1 VLKLTW
7 IYVLPFGR
15 DKLIRVSGLAESI
28 LGGWTLTGVHNY
40 RSGDPISVGISGYN
54 NAIFSGN
61 IRPDWLTGANP
72 VIDEGKAVQT
82 NGGTPYLNPLAF
94 GRLPATPNAIVSRVG
109 TAPRVLPNV
118 RGPQFSSEDIGIS
131 KSVLFRERLKFE
143 IRGEAFNA
151 FNRAG
156 RGGLVTDVASP
167 LFGRLTGQQYGPRS
181 IQLAAR
187 FEF

>member
-1 VLKLTW
+1 
-7 IYVLPFGR
+7 
-15 DKLIRVSGLAESI
+15 
-28 LGGWTLTGVHNY
+28 
-40 RSGDPISVGISGYN
+40 
-54 NAIFSGN
+54 
-61 IRPDWLTGANP
+61 
-72 VIDEGKAVQT
+72 
-82 NGGTPYLNPLAF
+82 
-94 GRLPATPNAIVSRVG
+94 
-109 TAPRVLPNV
+109 VLPNV